1 MNVKIPKTLMRVYL
15 YLSEQGKLAVERYVG
30 HFYELFEGISDS
42 DNLLLELIRLLPSEA
57 KKKVWQQNWMSK
69 GSPHLNCD
77 DSCIWMM
84 TIQIFGW
91 FEDSIFGMV

>member
-1 MNVKIPKTLMRVYL
+1 MNDEIHKTLIRV

-57 KKKVWQQNWMSK
+57 KKKVRQK
-69 GSPHLNCD
+69 IGHRKDPR
-77 DSCIWMM
+77 I
-84 TIQIFGW
+84 
-91 FEDSIFGMV
+91 